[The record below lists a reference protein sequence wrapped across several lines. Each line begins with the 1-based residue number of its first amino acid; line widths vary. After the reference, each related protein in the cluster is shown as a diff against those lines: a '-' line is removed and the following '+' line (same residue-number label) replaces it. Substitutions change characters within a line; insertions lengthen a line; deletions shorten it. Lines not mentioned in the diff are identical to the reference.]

1 MMICRALYLVM
12 LSFSIVSVLVAAGCS
27 TDSSHGTVSGT
38 VTLDD
43 GPLEKGLIRFVP
55 ADGQTATADATIENG
70 VFTARVPVGEKRIT
84 ISAPK
89 VVGKRK
95 VYETP
100 DSPTVDVVQ
109 ELLPERYNVRSEL
122 TFTVEAGNQE
132 QDFALNSG
140 K

>member
-1 MMICRALYLVM
+1 MMICRALHPAVLA
-12 LSFSIVSVLVAAGCS
+12 LSMVFALTAAGCS
-27 TDSSHGTVSGT
+27 SDSSHGTVSGT
-38 VTLDD
+38 VTLDG

-70 VFTARVPVGEKRIT
+70 AFTAKVPVGEKRIT

-89 VVGKRK
+89 VVGARK
-95 VYETP
+95 MYETP

-122 TFTVEAGNQE
+122 TISVAGGKQQQE
-132 QDFALNSG
+132 FALSSG